1 MIAEV
6 WRFTFHDKRPL
17 LQGKFS
23 AMPINA
29 IYCSVLLLNRRA
41 CTLSLCL
48 IFGFSAICREANAQ
62 LLSIYAEDF
71 VKATFQSPETVWEPA
86 ISAGG
91 SVAWNDFVSPIE
103 GFSSGWKGYGH
114 HYAVALAD
122 NVNGKFMRDFVLAA
136 ASHQEDNYS
145 PPKSDTFWK
154 RIGYAALHTFV
165 VAPDDSSKKFNWSGV
180 PASLAS
186 ASLSNAYQPAPQ
198 RTWAATFERAGT
210 STAGYA
216 VGNVWD
222 VIAGALK
229 DRHARVHVLLK
240 NR

>member
-1 MIAEV
+1 MIPDLWGFAFPNKRFV
-6 WRFTFHDKRPL
+6 QGRFTP
-17 LQGKFS
+17 
-23 AMPINA
+23 MPINA
-29 IYCSVLLLNRRA
+29 IYCHVLPLNRRA
-41 CTLSLCL
+41 CTLVFCL
-48 IFGFSAICREANAQ
+48 IFGFSNLCTGASAQ
-62 LLSIYAEDF
+62 SLRIYADDF

-86 ISAGG
+86 VSAGG

-103 GFSSGWKGYGH
+103 GFSPRWRGYGH

-122 NVNGKFMRDFVLAA
+122 NVNGKFMRNFAFAA

-154 RIGYAALHTFV
+154 RVGYAALHTLV
-165 VAPDDSSKKFNWSGV
+165 VAPEGSSKKFNWSGV
-180 PASLAS
+180 PASIAS

-198 RTWAATFERAGT
+198 RTWSATFERAGT

-216 VGNVWD
+216 VGNVWN

-229 DRHARVHVLLK
+229 DRHAVVHVLLK